1 MANLATAVARDVGLL
16 ALFPSSN
23 TPVVTPLSYPSPSV
37 QALIIT
43 CLKLV
48 VSTTAMVTTDLMV
61 LGAHLCPALNIQ
73 LQPVSKGSV
82 SGLPL
87 RYGPSNQR

>member
-1 MANLATAVARDVGLL
+1 M
-16 ALFPSSN
+16 
-23 TPVVTPLSYPSPSV
+23 VTPLSYPSPSV

-48 VSTTAMVTTDLMV
+48 VSTTAMVTTDLLV

-82 SGLPL
+82 SRLLL